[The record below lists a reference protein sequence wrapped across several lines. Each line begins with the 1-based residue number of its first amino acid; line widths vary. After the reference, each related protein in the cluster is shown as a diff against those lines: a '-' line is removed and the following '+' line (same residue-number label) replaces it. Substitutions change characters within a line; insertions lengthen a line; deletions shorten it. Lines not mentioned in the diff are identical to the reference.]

1 MVVQLHFLLCP
12 LPWGVGS
19 GSQLLSWT
27 QDTIAAIPQAL
38 PAPPPKRK
46 HSLLPVLIVLFLI
59 SYGLMCLLAVEQ
71 DRTISSQ
78 RWMIRSL
85 LVDSTQLS
93 NLRGKL
99 FQQQHADA
107 QAQAKAGSRSQAQ
120 TPLTEIPSTQAPIT
134 QVPMTQDKPGAAA
147 QSSHNAGKARKTMP
161 PKPPLGISDV
171 VDGRRIVKTI

>member
-1 MVVQLHFLLCP
+1 
-12 LPWGVGS
+12 
-19 GSQLLSWT
+19 LLSWT
-27 QDTIAAIPQAL
+27 QDTVIAIPQAL

-46 HSLLPVLIVLFLI
+46 HSLLPVLIVLFII

-85 LVDSTQLS
+85 LSDSTELS
-93 NLRGKL
+93 SLKGKMV
-99 FQQQHADA
+99 QKQYADA

-120 TPLTEIPSTQAPIT
+120 TPMTQVPSTQVPMTQVPMT

-147 QSSHNAGKARKTMP
+147 QSSHNAGKSRKTMP